1 MLNILITG
9 GTGYIGKNLVSAF
22 LNKGNKVFLLKR
34 KNSINDIKHENL
46 VEIIYDGT
54 YNSFEIIR
62 EKIDIVYHLATC
74 FLVNHKTENLE
85 ELINSNILL
94 GTQLLEYM
102 AKNNIK
108 NIINTETY
116 AESITGEEYNPQ
128 NLYSATKMAFK
139 SILKYYVDTYDMKA
153 ISLVLSDTYGPNDTR
168 KKFLNLVLDA
178 LKSQDLNFKMSLGE
192 QEICYIYIEDVV
204 EAYLEAGKLILSLKD
219 KELRTYSVFGNEILT
234 LNNLV
239 DSLEKVFS
247 KKLNIEK
254 GYYPYRLREIM
265 KFNYK
270 YIERLPNW
278 EPIVSLEEGV
288 KNL

>member
-1 MLNILITG
+1 MNILITG
-9 GTGYIGKNLVSAF
+9 GTGYIGRNLVEAF
-22 LNKGNKVFLLKR
+22 LSKGDKVFFIR
-34 KNSINDIKHENL
+34 RETSINNIQHENL

-54 YNSFEIIR
+54 YKSFEKIK

-85 ELINSNILL
+85 ELINSNILF

-102 AKNNIK
+102 AKHSIRNF
-108 NIINTETY
+108 INTETY
-116 AESITGEEYNPQ
+116 AESIAGEEYNPQ

-139 SILKYYVDTYDMKA
+139 SILKYYVDTYNMKA

-204 EAYLEAGKLILSLKD
+204 NAYLKSRDLISSQGI
-219 KELRTYSVFGNEILT
+219 KELKTYSVFGNEILT

-239 DSLEKVFS
+239 ELLEKIFN

-265 KFNYK
+265 KFNYAH
-270 YIERLPNW
+270 IERLPNW
-278 EPIVSLEEGV
+278 EPKISLKEGV
-288 KNL
+288 KRI

>member
-1 MLNILITG
+1 MNILITG
-9 GTGYIGKNLVSAF
+9 GTGYIGKNLVNT
-22 LNKGNKVFLLKR
+22 LLTKGNKVFLLKR
-34 KNSINDIKHENL
+34 KNSKNDIKHENL

-54 YNSFEIIR
+54 SASLEKIKD
-62 EKIDIVYHLATC
+62 KIDIVYHLATC

-85 ELINSNILL
+85 ELINSNILF
-94 GTQLLEYM
+94 GTQILEYM
-102 AKNNIK
+102 SKNNIK
-108 NIINTETY
+108 YFINTETY

-168 KKFLNLVLDA
+168 KKFLNLVVDTLR
-178 LKSQDLNFKMSLGE
+178 SQDLNFKMSLGE

-204 EAYLEAGKLILSLKD
+204 EAYLETGKLILSLKD

-239 DSLEKVFS
+239 DSLEKIFG
-247 KKLNIEK
+247 KKLNIAK

-270 YIERLPNW
+270 HIERLPNW
-278 EPIVSLEEGV
+278 EPIISLEEGM
-288 KNL
+288 KKL

>member
-1 MLNILITG
+1 MNILITG
-9 GTGYIGKNLVSAF
+9 GTGYIGKNLVNT
-22 LNKGNKVFLLKR
+22 LLTKGNKVFLLKR
-34 KNSINDIKHENL
+34 KNSKNDIKHENL

-54 YNSFEIIR
+54 SASLEKIKD
-62 EKIDIVYHLATC
+62 KIDIVYHLATC

-85 ELINSNILL
+85 ELINSNILF
-94 GTQLLEYM
+94 GTQILEYM
-102 AKNNIK
+102 SKNNIK
-108 NIINTETY
+108 YFINTETY
-116 AESITGEEYNPQ
+116 AESIIGEEYNPQ

-168 KKFLNLVLDA
+168 KKFLNLVVDTLR
-178 LKSQDLNFKMSLGE
+178 SQDLNFKMSLGE

-204 EAYLEAGKLILSLKD
+204 EAYLETGKLILSLKD

-239 DSLEKVFS
+239 DSLEKIFG
-247 KKLNIEK
+247 KKLNIAK

-270 YIERLPNW
+270 HIERLPNW
-278 EPIVSLEEGV
+278 EPIISLEEGV
-288 KNL
+288 KKL

>member
-1 MLNILITG
+1 MNILITG
-9 GTGYIGKNLVSAF
+9 GTGYIGRNLVEAF
-22 LNKGNKVFLLKR
+22 LSKGDKVFLIR
-34 KNSINDIKHENL
+34 RETSINNIQHENL
-46 VEIIYDGT
+46 VEIIYDET
-54 YNSFEIIR
+54 YSSFEKIK

-85 ELINSNILL
+85 ELINSNILF

-102 AKNNIK
+102 AKHSIQNF
-108 NIINTETY
+108 INTETY

-139 SILKYYVDTYDMKA
+139 SILKYYVDTYNMKA

-204 EAYLEAGKLILSLKD
+204 NAYLKSRDLISSQGI
-219 KELRTYSVFGNEILT
+219 KELKTYSVFGNEILT

-239 DSLEKVFS
+239 ELLEKIFN
-247 KKLNIEK
+247 KKLSTEK

-265 KFNYK
+265 KFNYAH
-270 YIERLPNW
+270 IERLPNW
-278 EPIVSLEEGV
+278 EPKISLKEGV
-288 KNL
+288 KRI

>member
-1 MLNILITG
+1 M
-9 GTGYIGKNLVSAF
+9 
-22 LNKGNKVFLLKR
+22 
-34 KNSINDIKHENL
+34 
-46 VEIIYDGT
+46 
-54 YNSFEIIR
+54 
-62 EKIDIVYHLATC
+62 YHLATC

-85 ELINSNILL
+85 ELINSNILF

-102 AKNNIK
+102 AKHSIQNF
-108 NIINTETY
+108 INTETY

-139 SILKYYVDTYDMKA
+139 SILKYYVDTYNMKA

-204 EAYLEAGKLILSLKD
+204 NAYLKSRDLISSQGI
-219 KELRTYSVFGNEILT
+219 KELKTYSVFGNEILT

-239 DSLEKVFS
+239 ELLEKIFN
-247 KKLNIEK
+247 KKLSTEK

-265 KFNYK
+265 KFNYTH
-270 YIERLPNW
+270 IERLPNW
-278 EPIVSLEEGV
+278 EPKISLKEGV
-288 KNL
+288 KRI

>member
-85 ELINSNILL
+85 ELINSNILF

-128 NLYSATKMAFK
+128 NLYSATKMAF
-139 SILKYYVDTYDMKA
+139 
-153 ISLVLSDTYGPNDTR
+153 
-168 KKFLNLVLDA
+168 
-178 LKSQDLNFKMSLGE
+178 
-192 QEICYIYIEDVV
+192 
-204 EAYLEAGKLILSLKD
+204 
-219 KELRTYSVFGNEILT
+219 
-234 LNNLV
+234 
-239 DSLEKVFS
+239 
-247 KKLNIEK
+247 
-254 GYYPYRLREIM
+254 
-265 KFNYK
+265 
-270 YIERLPNW
+270 
-278 EPIVSLEEGV
+278 
-288 KNL
+288 

>member
-1 MLNILITG
+1 MNILITG
-9 GTGYIGKNLVSAF
+9 GTGYIGKNLVNT
-22 LNKGNKVFLLKR
+22 LLTKGNKVFLLKR
-34 KNSINDIKHENL
+34 KNSKNDIKHENL

-54 YNSFEIIR
+54 SASLEKIKD
-62 EKIDIVYHLATC
+62 KIDIVYHLATC

-85 ELINSNILL
+85 ELINSNILF
-94 GTQLLEYM
+94 GTQILEYM
-102 AKNNIK
+102 SKNNIK
-108 NIINTETY
+108 YFINTETY

-168 KKFLNLVLDA
+168 KKFLNLVVDTLR
-178 LKSQDLNFKMSLGE
+178 SQDLNFKMSLGE

-204 EAYLEAGKLILSLKD
+204 EAYLETGKLILSLKD

-239 DSLEKVFS
+239 DSLEKIFG
-247 KKLNIEK
+247 KKLNIAK

-270 YIERLPNW
+270 HIERLPNW
-278 EPIVSLEEGV
+278 EPIISLEEGV
-288 KNL
+288 KKL